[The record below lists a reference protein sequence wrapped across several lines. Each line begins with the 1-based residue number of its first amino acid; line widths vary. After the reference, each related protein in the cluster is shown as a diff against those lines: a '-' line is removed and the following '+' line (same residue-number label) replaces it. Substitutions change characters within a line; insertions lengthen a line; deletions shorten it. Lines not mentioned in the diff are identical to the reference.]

1 VKRVLLT
8 GMSGTGKSTVIGE
21 MGARGYK
28 AVDTDGEEWLRLE
41 DDDWVWREERIE
53 ALLATEDGEVLFVSG
68 CRSNQGAFY
77 HRFDHVVLLSAP
89 TPVMLERLASRTNNP
104 YGKEPAELA
113 WVLRNLETVE
123 PRLRATASLEVDTSV
138 PLERV
143 VEMILAHVLG

>member
-1 VKRVLLT
+1 LT

-21 MGARGYK
+21 MADRGYK
-28 AVDTDGEEWLRLE
+28 AVDTDSGEWLRLE

-53 ALLATEDGEVLFVSG
+53 ALLLTEDAEVLFVSG

-89 TPVMLERLASRTNNP
+89 APVMLERLATRINNP
-104 YGKEPAELA
+104 YGKEPDELA

-123 PRLRATASLEVDTSV
+123 PRLRETASLEV
-138 PLERV
+138 
-143 VEMILAHVLG
+143 